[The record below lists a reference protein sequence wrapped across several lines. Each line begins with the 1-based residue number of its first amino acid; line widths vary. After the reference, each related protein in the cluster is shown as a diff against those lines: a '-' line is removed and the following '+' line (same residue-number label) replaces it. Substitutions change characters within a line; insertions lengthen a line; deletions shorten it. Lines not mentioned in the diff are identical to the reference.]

1 MSLIKCT
8 ECGKEISDKAVSCPN
23 CGCPVSQMTTET
35 VQNYDNGN
43 GYYGDSQSKVYN
55 GGNIVVQGNIDLSSV
70 IAYINSGNKI
80 QAIKEV
86 RELTNMGLKEAKDA
100 VEEIERSKNMNLEI
114 SFLTHPDQTTDIV
127 IKKNGVVTGYE
138 GGQQVEN
145 NNGFNQESKPKK
157 SGALGLVMFII
168 GVGIGLAVVMLFM

>member
-1 MSLIKCT
+1 MSLVKCT

-23 CGCPVSQMTTET
+23 CGCPVSQMKTET
-35 VQNYDNGN
+35 ASNYGYGN
-43 GYYGDSQSKVYN
+43 SYYGDSQSKIYN

-80 QAIKEV
+80 QAIKEL

-114 SFLTHPDQTTDIV
+114 SFISHPDQTQEIV
-127 IKKNGVVTGYE
+127 IKKNGVATGYDVS
-138 GGQQVEN
+138 QQSGNSTNFTEDN
-145 NNGFNQESKPKK
+145 KPKK
-157 SGALGLVMFII
+157 SIALGLVMFII
-168 GVGIGLAVVMLFM
+168 GVGIGLAVVMLFL